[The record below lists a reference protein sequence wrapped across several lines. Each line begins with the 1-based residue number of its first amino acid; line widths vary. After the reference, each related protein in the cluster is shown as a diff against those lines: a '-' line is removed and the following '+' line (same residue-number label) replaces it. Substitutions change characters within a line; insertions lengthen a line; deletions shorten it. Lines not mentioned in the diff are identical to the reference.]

1 MPDYYSLKDQG
12 FYEPFDT
19 LRDALK
25 YRHTKQ
31 LQDKEFALKTQEHS
45 DLLKQQAIQ
54 NALEQGKFGLEQGQF
69 GLQKGADA
77 RAADEAKQRLA
88 EQQFTLGE
96 AQSGVAKTKALA
108 GLPDMQP
115 PETQTSSTGY
125 PISVPPP
132 RYDRPWEDQ
141 DPLSQD
147 FIRKQLIQRKVSAS
161 LPEISGAFNSAVGAQ
176 TGTPVLPNIPPGLR
190 IKDLKA
196 PGGVEMEAAPSAA
209 LTQATLNGAPL
220 PGFAVDSEGHVHS
233 TTAPGQN
240 PNEDQNKA
248 AGFASRMARV
258 RPLIE
263 KSEQPGPT
271 GQNPSG
277 AKYSALSMLPAGSQL
292 PEMQARENAQKDWVL
307 AKLRRESGANITP
320 AELAAESKLYFPQY
334 GNSVEEIARRAAIR
348 RGIENDF
355 ARAAGPTFKLPEE
368 PSAEQSAPPQS
379 TSAKTAQPQKFKS
392 VTDARNWIISQKP
405 PPGTIFTFTDEN
417 GVLQTKRVK

>member
-196 PGGVEMEAAPSAA
+196 PGGIDLEGSPSSELQPVTMNGQSVPGMGMDFEGRIHPTAAPIHE
-209 LTQATLNGAPL
+209 AT
-220 PGFAVDSEGHVHS
+220 
-233 TTAPGQN
+233 T
-240 PNEDQNKA
+240 DQNKDA
-248 AGFASRMARV
+248 EFASRMLLARDV
-258 RPLIE
+258 FDKAEGPEGVAPNTSDYAIKR
-263 KSEQPGPT
+263 SWPGFM
-271 GQNPSG
+271 QDHAVQEYENAKRDWILAHLRRLSG
-277 AKYSALSMLPAGSQL
+277 AVFGPKEYQEEVNTYFTRAGQS
-292 PEMQARENAQKDWVL
+292 PEEVARL
-307 AKLRRESGANITP
+307 AK
-320 AELAAESKLYFPQY
+320 
-334 GNSVEEIARRAAIR
+334 VRRAIEDSMIR
-348 RGIENDF
+348 SSGTAFRDPHS
-355 ARAAGPTFKLPEE
+355 AGPAKSGG
-368 PSAEQSAPPQS
+368 PSIP
-379 TSAKTAQPQKFKS
+379 TPQKFKS
-392 VTDARNWIISQKP
+392 VTDARNWIVSQKP
-405 PPGTIFTFTDEN
+405 PSGTVFTFTDEN